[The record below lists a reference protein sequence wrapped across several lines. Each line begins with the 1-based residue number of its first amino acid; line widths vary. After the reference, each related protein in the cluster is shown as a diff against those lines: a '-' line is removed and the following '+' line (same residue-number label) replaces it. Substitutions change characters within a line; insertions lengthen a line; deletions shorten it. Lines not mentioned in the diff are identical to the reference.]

1 MSDLGE
7 NEDTLTMEHRLLD
20 VIGRQQ
26 DTIQALTYALA
37 DREKNRDITIVPS
50 MPPLTREMVSEILR
64 AEGVLLYRPIVEDED
79 EPTEQTA
86 P

>member
-1 MSDLGE
+1 MSDLGD
-7 NEDTLTMEHRLLD
+7 NEDTLTIEHRLLD

-50 MPPLTREMVSEILR
+50 MPPLASEMLMDAMRMAGLLDYSEGGSP
-64 AEGVLLYRPIVEDED
+64 AQ
-79 EPTEQTA
+79 TEA
-86 P
+86 D